1 LKITPL
7 TNILSILIK
16 KDKHKIFYEPVDG
29 ILVPDYYQIIKN
41 PICFSVML
49 ERMKSGEYKTPDIFE
64 KDLQLLCYNAKL
76 YNPPY
81 TIFYKEADRILNEGK
96 KLLIPLQT
104 HGNFEAQ
111 PVAKEQK
118 NSDSSETDVS
128 GFEEKDSSDI
138 IMQED
143 KVKQNLQTED
153 KSQTIEGA
161 SKSDSDSSEG
171 DSFRIVKTVIST
183 DETEKNRSNF

>member
-1 LKITPL
+1 MVTLRL
-7 TNILSILIK
+7 NLL
-16 KDKHKIFYEPVDG
+16 
-29 ILVPDYYQIIKN
+29 QKN
-41 PICFSVML
+41 
-49 ERMKSGEYKTPDIFE
+49 K
-64 KDLQLLCYNAKL
+64 
-76 YNPPY
+76 
-81 TIFYKEADRILNEGK
+81 
-96 KLLIPLQT
+96 
-104 HGNFEAQ
+104 
-111 PVAKEQK
+111 K

-183 DETEKNRSNF
+183 DETEKTGVTFKEDAINL